1 MPETPHAPVCAPPL
15 FAPACAGRQAASACC
30 VVLDSITDGVFA
42 VDREQRVVSFF
53 NRAAERITGF
63 SAEEALGRHCFEVF
77 RSRDCQTRC
86 PVERTMTDG
95 ESVVDFPSVIITKAG
110 VEVPVSI
117 AAAPIR
123 DERGA
128 VVGAVEIFR
137 DLSVIE
143 TLREGVSGRYRLG
156 GLLSKSPRMQDVFE
170 ILPEVAESDST
181 VLIQGPS
188 GSGKEV
194 VAAAIHDLSHRK
206 DQPFVKINCGA
217 IPDTLL
223 ESELFGYVK
232 GAFTDARRD
241 KPGRFVAANH
251 GTLFLD
257 EIGDMSPALQV
268 KLLRVL
274 EERQFVPLGGTA
286 PVHVNVRIIA
296 ASHKDIEQ
304 LVEAGSFRDD
314 LYYRLNI
321 IKIELPPLWERREDI
336 PLLVEHLLS
345 RLRSIKEKSVSGV
358 SAEVMDLLLN
368 YRFPGNVRELEN
380 ILEHAYV
387 LCKGPII
394 EKKNLPLD
402 FLKKAERGS
411 SAASP
416 ATLVESAEARTIQ
429 DVLRR
434 HNGSRVAAAREL
446 GVSRSTLWRKIRK
459 FHLA

>member
-1 MPETPHAPVCAPPL
+1 MPEKPQARSCAAPL
-15 FAPACAGRQAASACC
+15 FDPACPGRQGASACC
-30 VVLDSITDGVFA
+30 VVLESITDGVFA

-53 NRAAERITGF
+53 NRAAARITGF

-77 RSRDCQTRC
+77 RSRDCQNRC
-86 PVERTMTDG
+86 PVERTMTAG
-95 ESVVDFPSVIITKAG
+95 ESVVDFPSVIINKAG
-110 VEVPVSI
+110 VEIPVSI
-117 AAAPIR
+117 SAAPIR
-123 DERGA
+123 DGRGA

-143 TLREGVSGRYRLG
+143 TLRKAVSGRYRLG
-156 GLLSKSPRMQDVFE
+156 DLLSKSPRMQDIFE

-194 VAAAIHDLSHRK
+194 VATAIHDLSHRK

-241 KPGRFVAANH
+241 KPGRFVAADR

-274 EERQFVPLGGTA
+274 EEKQFVPLGGTA
-286 PVHVNVRIIA
+286 PVHADVRIIT
-296 ASHKDIEQ
+296 ASHKDIET
-304 LVEAGSFRDD
+304 LVAAGSFRDD
-314 LYYRLNI
+314 LYYRLNV
-321 IKIELPPLWERREDI
+321 IKIELPSLRERREDI
-336 PLLVEHLLS
+336 PLLVEHFLA
-345 RLRSIKEKSVSGV
+345 RLRSVKGKHISGV
-358 SAEVMDLLLN
+358 AAEVMGLLMN
-368 YRFPGNVRELEN
+368 YTFPGNVRELEN

-387 LCKGPII
+387 LSKGPIL
-394 EKKNLPLD
+394 EKRDLPRE
-402 FLKKAERGS
+402 FVTKTERNTG
-411 SAASP
+411 AAF
-416 ATLVESAEARTIQ
+416 ATTLVESAEAQVIRDI
-429 DVLRR
+429 LRR
-434 HNGSRVAAAREL
+434 HKGCRVSAAREL
-446 GVSRSTLWRKIRK
+446 GLSRSTLWRKIRK
-459 FHLA
+459 FRLE

>member
-1 MPETPHAPVCAPPL
+1 MPERPQARMCAAPL
-15 FAPACAGRQAASACC
+15 FAPACMSREGPSACC
-30 VVLDSITDGVFA
+30 VVLDSIADGVFA
-42 VDREQRVVSFF
+42 VDRKERIVSFF

-86 PVERTMTDG
+86 PVERTMSAG
-95 ESVVDFPSVIITKAG
+95 GPVVDFPSVIINKDG
-110 VEVPVSI
+110 IEVPVSI

-123 DERGA
+123 DERGE

-143 TLREGVSGRYRLG
+143 TLRQAVSGRYRLG
-156 GLLSKSPRMQDVFE
+156 SLLSKSPRMQDIFE

-206 DQPFVKINCGA
+206 DQTFIKINCGA
-217 IPDTLL
+217 IPDPLL

-274 EERQFVPLGGTA
+274 EEKEFVPLGGTA
-286 PVHVNVRIIA
+286 PVRVDVRVVA
-296 ASHKDIEQ
+296 ASHKDIET
-304 LVEAGSFRDD
+304 LVAAGSFRDD

-321 IKIELPPLWERREDI
+321 IKIELPPLRERREDV
-336 PLLVEHLLS
+336 PLLVEHFLS
-345 RLRSIKEKSVSGV
+345 RLRSVKGKNVSGV
-358 SAEVMDLLLN
+358 SAEVMDLLMN
-368 YRFPGNVRELEN
+368 YDFPGNVRELEN
-380 ILEHAYV
+380 ILEHAYI
-387 LCKGPII
+387 LARGPII
-394 EKKNLPLD
+394 EKRHLPLD
-402 FLKKAERGS
+402 FLKKTERGS
-411 SAASP
+411 PAAFP
-416 ATLVESAEARTIQ
+416 GTLVESAEARTIQ

-434 HNGSRVAAAREL
+434 HKGSRVAAAREL
-446 GVSRSTLWRKIRK
+446 GVSRPTLWRKIK
-459 FHLA
+459 KYHLE

>member
-1 MPETPHAPVCAPPL
+1 MPEKPQARVCAAPL
-15 FAPACAGRQAASACC
+15 FAPACPGRQSASACC

-53 NRAAERITGF
+53 NKAAERITGF
-63 SAEEALGRHCFEVF
+63 SAAEALGRHCFEVF

-86 PVERTMTDG
+86 PVERTMTAG
-95 ESVVDFPSVIITKAG
+95 ESVVDFPSVILNKAG
-110 VEVPVSI
+110 VEIPVSI

-143 TLREGVSGRYRLG
+143 TLRQAVAGRYRLG
-156 GLLSKSPRMQDVFE
+156 DLLSKSPRMQDIFE

-194 VAAAIHDLSHRK
+194 VATAIHDLSHRK
-206 DQPFVKINCGA
+206 DQPFIKINCGA

-241 KPGRFVAANH
+241 KPGRFVAANR

-274 EERQFVPLGGTA
+274 EEKEFVPLGGTKS
-286 PVHVNVRIIA
+286 VRVDVRVIA
-296 ASHKDIEQ
+296 ASHKDIET
-304 LVEAGSFRDD
+304 LVAAGSFRDD

-321 IKIELPPLWERREDI
+321 IKIELPPLRERKEDI
-336 PLLVEHLLS
+336 PLLVEHFLA
-345 RLRSIKEKSVSGV
+345 RLRSVKGRHISGV
-358 SAEVMDLLLN
+358 ATEVMDLLMN
-368 YRFPGNVRELEN
+368 YAFPGNVRELEN

-387 LCKGPII
+387 LSKGPII
-394 EKKNLPLD
+394 EKRDLPRE
-402 FLKKAERGS
+402 FLTKTGNNTS
-411 SAASP
+411 SASTT
-416 ATLVESAEARTIQ
+416 TLVESAEAQIIR

-434 HNGSRVAAAREL
+434 NKGCRVSAAREL
-446 GVSRSTLWRKIRK
+446 GLSRSTLWRKIRR
-459 FHLA
+459 FHLE

>member
-1 MPETPHAPVCAPPL
+1 M
-15 FAPACAGRQAASACC
+15 
-30 VVLDSITDGVFA
+30 
-42 VDREQRVVSFF
+42 SFF
-53 NRAAERITGF
+53 NRAATRITGF

-86 PVERTMTDG
+86 PVERTMTAG
-95 ESVVDFPSVIITKAG
+95 ESVVDFPSVIINKAG

-123 DERGA
+123 DEQGE
-128 VVGAVEIFR
+128 VIGAVEIFR

-143 TLREGVSGRYRLG
+143 TLRQAVSGRYRLG
-156 GLLSKSPRMQDVFE
+156 SLLSKSPRMQGIFE

-194 VAAAIHDLSHRK
+194 VATAIHDLSHRN
-206 DQPFVKINCGA
+206 DHPFVKINCGA

-274 EERQFVPLGGTA
+274 EEKEFVPLGGTTSVQA
-286 PVHVNVRIIA
+286 DVRVIA
-296 ASHKDIEQ
+296 ASHKDIET
-304 LVEAGSFRDD
+304 LVAAGSFRDD

-321 IKIELPPLWERREDI
+321 IKIELPPLRERREDV
-336 PLLVEHLLS
+336 PLLVEHFLA
-345 RLRSIKEKSVSGV
+345 RLRSVKGKGISGV
-358 SAEVMDLLLN
+358 AVEVMDLLMN
-368 YRFPGNVRELEN
+368 YPFPGNVRELEN
-380 ILEHAYV
+380 ILEHGYV
-387 LCKGPII
+387 LAKGPII
-394 EKKNLPLD
+394 EKRDLPRE
-402 FLKKAERGS
+402 FLTKTAGNTGPL
-411 SAASP
+411 SAT
-416 ATLVESAEARTIQ
+416 TLVESAEAQIIR

-434 HNGSRVAAAREL
+434 HDGCRVSAAREL
-446 GVSRSTLWRKIRK
+446 GVSRSTLWRKIRR
-459 FHLA
+459 FHLE